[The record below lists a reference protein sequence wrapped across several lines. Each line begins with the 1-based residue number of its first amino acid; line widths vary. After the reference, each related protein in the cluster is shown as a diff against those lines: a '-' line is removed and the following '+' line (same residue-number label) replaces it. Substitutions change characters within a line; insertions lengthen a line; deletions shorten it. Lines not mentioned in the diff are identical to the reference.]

1 MAQHCGFF
9 ESRWDETLINPETGT
24 LGDWDLKYFYNQ
36 FSEYFSKFFGN
47 GVYYN
52 PDDCLK
58 AIANGGMSVLV
69 KAGWGFIKGFWYEL
83 DEDTTLTVPA
93 NSTAY
98 DRTDS
103 IMLRWNLTNRTISLV
118 YLTDTVTPTR
128 NDVTYDLKLAEI
140 IVGAGVAEV
149 LGSVITDTRTNQE
162 VCGIVRGLEADAI
175 DTETL
180 FAQYDAIFNEW
191 FDTIKDQ
198 LVGDLGARLQ
208 LEFDELNQNVED
220 YYENTTEA
228 IATYQQNTAT
238 QIGNYEQQIAQQIS
252 GYNTNY
258 QATLNAE
265 RQIVAD
271 FVDKDY
277 VIPAADAQT
286 PYITITFDS
295 STKKWRYTDAKITAN
310 TLVDVYFTNDTYDA
324 AFNAS
329 VFVDSYSGYFELT
342 CENLPLVDLKAIFR
356 VRVR

>member
-1 MAQHCGFF
+1 MSQHSGFF
-9 ESRWDETLINPETGT
+9 ESRWDESLINPETGT

-52 PDDCLK
+52 PDNCLK
-58 AIANGGMSVLV
+58 VIANGGLGLLV

-83 DEDTTLTVPA
+83 DEDMTLTVPA
-93 NSTAY
+93 NSTPY
-98 DRTDS
+98 ERVDS
-103 IMLRWNLTNRTISLV
+103 VMLRWSLGSRTISLA
-118 YLTDTVTPTR
+118 YLTDTV
-128 NDVTYDLKLAEI
+128 DVTRTETIFDLKLAEV
-140 IVGAGVAEV
+140 IVPSGAVEI
-149 LGSVITDTRTNQE
+149 LGSAVTDTRTNQE

-175 DTETL
+175 DTEDL

-191 FDTIKDQ
+191 FDGIKGQ
-198 LVGDLGARLQ
+198 LVGDLGVRLQ
-208 LEFDELNQNVED
+208 LEFDQLNQNVED
-220 YYENTTEA
+220 YYENTTQD
-228 IATYQQNTAT
+228 IA
-238 QIGNYEQQIAQQIS
+238 NYEAQIASQIS

-286 PYITITFDS
+286 PYVTITFDS
-295 STKKWRYTDAKITAN
+295 STKKWRYTDANITSK
-310 TLVDVYFTNDTYDA
+310 TLVDVYFTNDTYNA

-329 VFVDSYSGYFELT
+329 VFVDSYDGYFELT
-342 CENLPLVDLKAIFR
+342 CENLPLIDLKAIFR

>member
-52 PDDCLK
+52 PDNCLK
-58 AIANGGMSVLV
+58 VIANGGMGVLV
-69 KAGWGFIKGFWYEL
+69 KAGWAFIKGFWYEL
-83 DEDTTLTVPA
+83 DEDMVLTVPA
-93 NSTAY
+93 NSTPY
-98 DRTDS
+98 ERVDS
-103 IMLRWNLTNRTISLV
+103 VMLRWNVSSRTITLV
-118 YLTDTVTPTR
+118 YLTDEITPTR
-128 NDVTYDLKLAEI
+128 TDSVYDLKIAEI
-140 IVGAGVAEV
+140 IVGAGVAEI

-162 VCGIVRGLEADAI
+162 VCGIVRGLEADSI
-175 DTETL
+175 DTEDL

-191 FDTIKDQ
+191 FDGIKDQ
-198 LVGDLGARLQ
+198 LVGDLGVRLQ

-220 YYENTTEA
+220 YYANT
-228 IATYQQNTAT
+228 QQQIDDYEDNIET
-238 QIGNYEQQIAQQIS
+238 QIANYETEIANQIS

-258 QATLNAE
+258 QATLTAE
-265 RQIVAD
+265 QQIVAN

-277 VIPAADAQT
+277 VVAAQDGS
-286 PYITITFDS
+286 PLTITFANN
-295 STKKWRYTDAKITAN
+295 KWRYTDAKITSK
-310 TLVDVYFTNDTYDA
+310 TLVDVYFTNDTYDV

-329 VFVDSYSGYFELT
+329 VFVDSYDGYFELS
-342 CENLPLVDLKAIFR
+342 CENTPSVSLKAIFR

>member
-128 NDVTYDLKLAEI
+128 NDVTYDLKLAEV
-140 IVGAGVAEV
+140 IVGAGIAEI

-191 FDTIKDQ
+191 FDDIKDQ
-198 LVGDLGARLQ
+198 LTGDLAVRLQ
-208 LEFDELNQNVED
+208 LEFAELNQAVED
-220 YYENTTEA
+220 YYDEA
-228 IATYQQNTAT
+228 DALIQDY
-238 QIGNYEQQIAQQIS
+238 
-252 GYNTNY
+252 
-258 QATLNAE
+258 
-265 RQIVAD
+265 VA
-271 FVDKDY
+271 KDY
-277 VIPAADAQT
+277 IIPVQT
-286 PYITITFDS
+286 LTFVNKVATILD
-295 STKKWRYTDAKITAN
+295 DKITAD
-310 TLVDVYFTNDTYDA
+310 TLVDVYFTAETVGHAEDCIIVVDTSAGTITLTAEKQPTQTIRA
-324 AFNAS
+324 AFRVNVITS
-329 VFVDSYSGYFELT
+329 V
-342 CENLPLVDLKAIFR
+342 
-356 VRVR
+356 

>member
-1 MAQHCGFF
+1 MSQNSGFF
-9 ESRWDETLINPETGT
+9 ESRWDETLVNPETGT
-24 LGDWDLKYFYNQ
+24 LGDWDLKYYYNQ

-52 PDDCLK
+52 PDNCLK
-58 AIANGGMSVLV
+58 VIANGGMSVLV

-83 DEDTTLTVPA
+83 DEDMALTVPA

-98 DRTDS
+98 ERTDS
-103 IMLRWNLTNRTISLV
+103 IMLRWSLSNRTITLV

-128 NDVTYDLKLAEI
+128 SDTIFDLKLAEI
-140 IVGAGVAEV
+140 IVGAGIAEL
-149 LGSVITDTRTNQE
+149 LGSAITDTRTNQE
-162 VCGIVRGLEADAI
+162 VCGIVRGLEADSI
-175 DTETL
+175 DTEDL

-191 FDTIKDQ
+191 FDSVKDQ

-208 LEFDELNQNVED
+208 LEFNELNQNVED
-220 YYENTTEA
+220 YYENTTQA
-228 IATYQQNTAT
+228 IADYENNVQT
-238 QIGNYEQQIAQQIS
+238 QIGNYETQIANQIS

-277 VIPAADAQT
+277 VVSGQDGVPLD
-286 PYITITFDS
+286 ITF
-295 STKKWRYTDAKITAN
+295 TNNTWRYTDAKITSK
-310 TLVDVYFTNDTYDA
+310 TLVDVYFTNDTYNA

-329 VFVDSYSGYFELT
+329 VFVDSYDGYFELT
-342 CENLPLVDLKAIFR
+342 CENTPSVTLKAIFR

>member
-103 IMLRWNLTNRTISLV
+103 IMLRWSLSNRTINLV

-128 NDVTYDLKLAEI
+128 NDVIFDLKLAEV

-149 LGSVITDTRTNQE
+149 LGSAITDTRTNQE

-191 FDTIKDQ
+191 FDGVKDQ
-198 LVGDLGARLQ
+198 VTGDLAIRLQ
-208 LEFDELNQNVED
+208 MEFEQLNQDVAD
-220 YYENTTEA
+220 YYENT
-228 IATYQQNTAT
+228 Q
-238 QIGNYEQQIAQQIS
+238 QQIDD
-252 GYNTNY
+252 YNDAYT
-258 QATLNAE
+258 QTLEEATGLVE
-265 RQIVAD
+265 D
-271 FVDKDY
+271 YVDKDY
-277 VIPAADAQT
+277 VIAEQEFVFT
-286 PYITITFDS
+286 NRVCVIN
-295 STKKWRYTDAKITAN
+295 DAKVTAN
-310 TLVDVYFTNDTYDA
+310 SLIDVYFTAATMVAAEDA
-324 AFNAS
+324 KIY
-329 VFVDSYSGYFELT
+329 VDSGAGTITLT
-342 CENLPLVDLKAIFR
+342 AEVQPTSTIRGMIR
-356 VRVR
+356 VRVRS

>member
-140 IVGAGVAEV
+140 IVGAGVAEI

-191 FDTIKDQ
+191 FDGVKDQ
-198 LVGDLGARLQ
+198 VTGDLAIRLQ
-208 LEFDELNQNVED
+208 MEFEQLNQNVED
-220 YYENTTEA
+220 YYANT
-228 IATYQQNTAT
+228 Q
-238 QIGNYEQQIAQQIS
+238 QQIDD
-252 GYNTNY
+252 YNDAYT
-258 QATLNAE
+258 QTLEEATGLVE
-265 RQIVAD
+265 D
-271 FVDKDY
+271 YVDKDY
-277 VIPAADAQT
+277 VIAEQEFVFT
-286 PYITITFDS
+286 NRVCVIQ
-295 STKKWRYTDAKITAN
+295 DAKVTAN
-310 TLVDVYFTNDTYDA
+310 SLIDVYFTAATMVAAEDA
-324 AFNAS
+324 KIY
-329 VFVDSYSGYFELT
+329 VDSGAGTITMTAEVQPTSTIRGM
-342 CENLPLVDLKAIFR
+342 IR
-356 VRVR
+356 VRVRS

>member
-1 MAQHCGFF
+1 MSQHSGFF

-52 PDDCLK
+52 PDNCLK
-58 AIANGGMSVLV
+58 VIANGGLGLLV

-83 DEDTTLTVPA
+83 DEDMTLTVPA
-93 NSTAY
+93 NSTPY
-98 DRTDS
+98 ERTDS
-103 IMLRWNLTNRTISLV
+103 VMLRWSLGSRTISLAYV
-118 YLTDTVTPTR
+118 TDSVTPTR
-128 NDVTYDLKLAEI
+128 TETIFDLKLAEV
-140 IVGAGVAEV
+140 IVPSGAVEI
-149 LGSVITDTRTNQE
+149 LGSAVTDTRTNQE
-162 VCGIVRGLEADAI
+162 VCGIVRGLEADSI
-175 DTETL
+175 DTEDL

-191 FDTIKDQ
+191 FNGIKDQ
-198 LVGDLGARLQ
+198 LVGDLGVRLQ
-208 LEFDELNQNVED
+208 LEFDQLNQNVED
-220 YYENTTEA
+220 YYENTTQDIADYEA
-228 IATYQQNTAT
+228 
-238 QIGNYEQQIAQQIS
+238 QIANQIS

-277 VIPAADAQT
+277 VIPAVDAQT
-286 PYITITFDS
+286 PYVTITFDTT
-295 STKKWRYTDAKITAN
+295 TKKWRYTDTKITAK
-310 TLVDVYFTNDTYDA
+310 TLVDVYFTNDTYNA

-329 VFVDSYSGYFELT
+329 VFVDSYDGYFELT
-342 CENLPLVDLKAIFR
+342 CENLPLIDLKAIFR